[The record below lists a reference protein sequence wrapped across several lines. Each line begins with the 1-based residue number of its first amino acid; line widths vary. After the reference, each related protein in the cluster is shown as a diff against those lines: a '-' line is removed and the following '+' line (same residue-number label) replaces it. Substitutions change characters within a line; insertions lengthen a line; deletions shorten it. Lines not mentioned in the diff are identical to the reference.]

1 LERDRL
7 AHAQGFAVPS
17 PLLVTARKRRHLR
30 LWPLLFLP
38 LVGLSAGM
46 YAGVARTRLPFELDS
61 LDPMSLAAL
70 GLLAGTGAMV
80 SSASIVLAYRVA
92 QRRFTIGSILVTIA
106 VIAVL
111 LGCARALLL

>member
-1 LERDRL
+1 
-7 AHAQGFAVPS
+7 
-17 PLLVTARKRRHLR
+17 
-30 LWPLLFLP
+30 
-38 LVGLSAGM
+38 
-46 YAGVARTRLPFELDS
+46 
-61 LDPMSLAAL
+61 
-70 GLLAGTGAMV
+70 MV